1 MSDFQTIK
9 VTEDNHA
16 ARLTLARSPLNV
28 LNIAMLKEINT
39 FLQGLIGRDDLCVLL
54 IAGEGKAFSAGVDV
68 PEHTGETA
76 EEMIG
81 TFHRMFRLLHKLPM
95 PTVCAAHGGVFG
107 GGMELAIFCDIIL
120 AADNLKIGV
129 PEITL
134 GVYPPPAIAH
144 LAQIVG
150 VKKAAELIY
159 TGTVIDAAEA
169 LRIGLVNHVYPAD
182 GFAGEVDAYL
192 QRFTRLSAFALG
204 QTKKAFREA
213 VMADFDRALDVVE
226 SIYLKELM
234 SGDDPTEG
242 LTAFIEKRKPVWTHR

>member
-120 AADNLKIGV
+120 AADNLKIGKV
-129 PEITL
+129 
-134 GVYPPPAIAH
+134 
-144 LAQIVG
+144 AQILRENNLVY
-150 VKKAAELIY
+150 KYSILIK
-159 TGTVIDAAEA
+159 GKIQIF
-169 LRIGLVNHVYPAD
+169 LR
-182 GFAGEVDAYL
+182 
-192 QRFTRLSAFALG
+192 
-204 QTKKAFREA
+204 FR
-213 VMADFDRALDVVE
+213 
-226 SIYLKELM
+226 LM
-234 SGDDPTEG
+234 S
-242 LTAFIEKRKPVWTHR
+242 FRVFV